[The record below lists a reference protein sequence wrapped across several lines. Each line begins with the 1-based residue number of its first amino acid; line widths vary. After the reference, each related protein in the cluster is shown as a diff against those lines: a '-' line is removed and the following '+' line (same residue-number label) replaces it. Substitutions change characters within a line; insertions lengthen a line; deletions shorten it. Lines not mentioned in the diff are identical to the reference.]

1 MEIRMFSMI
10 LAGTLLF
17 FFNLGQAESAQW
29 NGFSIQDPTIP
40 LEDIL
45 SGVPSRDEIPSID
58 SPKFISAAELD

>member
-1 MEIRMFSMI
+1 MNIRMFTLI

-17 FFNLGQAESAQW
+17 FVNPGQAESAQR

-45 SGVPSRDEIPSID
+45 S
-58 SPKFISAAELD
+58 

>member
-1 MEIRMFSMI
+1 MKIRMFSMI

-17 FFNLGQAESAQW
+17 FYNLGQAESVQR

-45 SGVPSRDEIPSID
+45 S
-58 SPKFISAAELD
+58 